1 MGAPAGVDALSTF
14 PVPLLS
20 SAFPPTPPFPPFL
33 LQTNYPR
40 RWKKNIPSNNLSID
54 RLETLPPSSPVDRG
68 ESRGSWLPFAQAWVS
83 PPVLLENVFHF
94 SAWWDR
100 ARSFLRTLP
109 YPLPKESR
117 ATNAHA
123 RTTKEQRACAYDE
136 GTSRIRTRGGYSGRI
151 IRGTSERYTPMA
163 GRAA

>member
-1 MGAPAGVDALSTF
+1 MGRGF
-14 PVPLLS
+14 PSLKRGCLLS
-20 SAFPPTPPFPPFL
+20 
-33 LQTNYPR
+33 
-40 RWKKNIPSNNLSID
+40 
-54 RLETLPPSSPVDRG
+54 
-68 ESRGSWLPFAQAWVS
+68 
-83 PPVLLENVFHF
+83 VLLENVFHF
-94 SAWWDR
+94 SAWWNR